1 MQLVKV
7 NPPHDWSIEGAF
19 SKDNPATP
27 GGGAL
32 PGGIGWYRK
41 LFNVPVSNRNDIVLI
56 DFDGVYMK
64 SEVWINGHSLG
75 MRPSGYISFQYD
87 LTPYL
92 KYGNEKN
99 VIAVKV
105 DNSKQPNS
113 RWYSGSGIYR
123 NVWLTTVNK
132 VHVDHWGTF
141 ITTPEVS
148 NQSATIDISTN
159 ILNQYSTD
167 KSVVVNTILLDA
179 ANRQVAK
186 VSSNLEIAATGASDN
201 SMTTPVKQTA
211 VINNPALWSIE
222 NPVLYKAITRL
233 LLDGKVV
240 DTYETTFGI
249 RYFNFDINKG
259 FFLNGKHVKIVGVC
273 DHHDLGALGSA
284 INTRA
289 LQRQL
294 EILKGMGCNGI
305 RTSHNPRTGVIGFSR

>member
-1 MQLVKV
+1 MNVSFNQSINQSALMRGFGPTVTYLQTFTITHSKKYFMNKLLKLISLSLSCFLFV
-7 NPPHDWSIEGAF
+7 SLHAQNKTRINFDKDWKFKLDSVQSYNEPGLNDADWRTLNLPHDWSIEGTF

-41 LFNVPVSNRNDIVLI
+41 SFTVPVSNKNDIVLI

-75 MRPSGYISFQYD
+75 MRPNGYISFQYD

-141 ITTPEVS
+141 ITTPQVS
-148 NQSATIDISTN
+148 NQISN
-159 ILNQYSTD
+159 Y
-167 KSVVVNTILLDA
+167 
-179 ANRQVAK
+179 
-186 VSSNLEIAATGASDN
+186 
-201 SMTTPVKQTA
+201 
-211 VINNPALWSIE
+211 
-222 NPVLYKAITRL
+222 
-233 LLDGKVV
+233 
-240 DTYETTFGI
+240 
-249 RYFNFDINKG
+249 
-259 FFLNGKHVKIVGVC
+259 
-273 DHHDLGALGSA
+273 
-284 INTRA
+284 
-289 LQRQL
+289 
-294 EILKGMGCNGI
+294 
-305 RTSHNPRTGVIGFSR
+305 